1 MFKTTPLE
9 CEEEMRILFD
19 SICVTKA
26 NTFVPRCNENASARA
41 ADGNRQQEAAD
52 DVEKGDNE
60 SDDIPSPIVGK
71 RSAKK

>member
-1 MFKTTPLE
+1 MPGCIMFKTAPLE

-41 ADGNRQQEAAD
+41 ADGNR
-52 DVEKGDNE
+52 
-60 SDDIPSPIVGK
+60 
-71 RSAKK
+71 